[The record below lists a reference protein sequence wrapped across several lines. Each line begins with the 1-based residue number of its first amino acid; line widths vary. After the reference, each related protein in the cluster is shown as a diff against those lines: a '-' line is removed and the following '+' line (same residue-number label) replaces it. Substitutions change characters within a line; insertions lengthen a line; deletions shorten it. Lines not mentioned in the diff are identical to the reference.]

1 MEYKFTK
8 PNLLEIVI
16 IITLIFVVVLGWLTI
31 KTIIQGPMSQFL
43 NQTAGLPVAEW
54 QATLSWLM
62 FIGIVQWL
70 SLIVLLKIAAIL
82 EGIRKKL

>member
-16 IITLIFVVVLGWLTI
+16 IITLIFVIVWGWNYITTVSKWI
-31 KTIIQGPMSQFL
+31 DIYV
-43 NQTAGLPVAEW
+43 NQTRGLPVMEW
-54 QATLSWLM
+54 NIALTSM
-62 FIGIVQWL
+62 FFISIIQFI